1 MQVVRDILNI
11 LPSIDESLPPSI
23 QMAVMEDSSIP
34 IQDSVDEVQFTLILT
49 IFLVIAV
56 IYLFLHD
63 VRATVIPSLAVPLSI
78 VATYAFMFAAGF
90 SLDNLSLMALILVV
104 GFVVDDAIVMLENIV
119 RHRLER
125 ACLRH
130 PEVRGFGGD
139 VAFKFGREGTETAV
153 DDGHGKIP
161 CWKLRE
167 RGRGEGVL
175 RAAAPRVLF

>member
-1 MQVVRDILNI
+1 M
-11 LPSIDESLPPSI
+11 
-23 QMAVMEDSSIP
+23 
-34 IQDSVDEVQFTLILT
+34 DEVQFTLILT

-119 RHRLER
+119 RHREMGKSAWQAAMDGSGEVGFTIMSMTISLAAVFIPRSSCR
-125 ACLRH
+125 AW
-130 PEVRGFGGD
+130 PD
-139 VAFKFGREGTETAV
+139 VCSWNSQPSSSSR
-153 DDGHGKIP
+153 
-161 CWKLRE
+161 
-167 RGRGEGVL
+167 
-175 RAAAPRVLF
+175 